1 MIMKTEDQ
9 LISVSA
15 EELHHKLDQ
24 VLLID
29 VREPGEYSAE
39 RIPGAKLMPLSK
51 FDPSQI
57 PAGKEVV
64 LYCRTGNRSS
74 VAASKVLASGVS
86 TISHLEGGLVSWKQ
100 QGFKTDR
107 DADAPISL
115 FRQVQIVAGT
125 LVLTGTILGATVS
138 PKFLGLSGF
147 VGAGLIFA
155 GITDTCAMGMLLA
168 KLPYNQRTKQTW
180 N

>member
-1 MIMKTEDQ
+1 MTSTTNSE
-9 LISVSA
+9 LIAVSA
-15 EELHHKLDQ
+15 IELHNKLDH

-57 PAGKEVV
+57 PGETEVV

-74 VAASKVLASGVS
+74 TAARKVLASGLKTV
-86 TISHLEGGLVSWKQ
+86 SHLEGGITSWKQ

-107 DADAPISL
+107 DPNSPISL
-115 FRQVQIVAGT
+115 FRQVQIVAGS
-125 LVLTGTILGATVS
+125 LVLAGTILGATVS

-168 KLPYNQRTKQTW
+168 KLPYNQSKNQTW